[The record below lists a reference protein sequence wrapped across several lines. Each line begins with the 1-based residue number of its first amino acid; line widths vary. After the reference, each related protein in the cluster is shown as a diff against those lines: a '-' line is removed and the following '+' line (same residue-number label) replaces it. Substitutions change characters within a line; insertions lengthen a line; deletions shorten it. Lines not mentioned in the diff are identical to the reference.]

1 MCGRV
6 HSRQTARR
14 IFCRAD
20 CKRIHAVQTTLQVAL
35 RAVQSRRWES
45 SCQRAVDCDIAGCLA
60 NHFWRRP
67 ASCCCFFNSRFEGG
81 PSVAVGCSF
90 CCESCVACC
99 SIRCPRCRL
108 PAMLDTCEAGMM
120 SMDPSRR
127 HVIETLSLRARRA
140 AWRRS
145 CHWRSL
151 KEPRD
156 ALVRAECWLGAMTLN
171 AQWNDAQWNA
181 EGHDDVAQ
189 REL

>member
-20 CKRIHAVQTTLQVAL
+20 RKRIHAVQTALQVAL

-81 PSVAVGCSF
+81 PSVAIGCSF
-90 CCESCVACC
+90 CCESCVVRC
-99 SIRCPRCRL
+99 SIRCPHCRL
-108 PAMLDTCEAGMM
+108 PAMLDTCGAGVM

-151 KEPRD
+151 KEPRV
-156 ALVRAECWLGAMTLN
+156 ALVRAEWLGAMTLDT
-171 AQWNDAQWNA
+171 QLDDAKLDDESQ
-181 EGHDDVAQ
+181 DDVA
-189 REL
+189 RRDLR